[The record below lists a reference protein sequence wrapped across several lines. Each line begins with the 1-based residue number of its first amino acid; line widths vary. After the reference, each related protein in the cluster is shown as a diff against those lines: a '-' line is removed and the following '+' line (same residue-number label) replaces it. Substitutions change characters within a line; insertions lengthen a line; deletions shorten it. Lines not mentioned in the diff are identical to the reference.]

1 VDLDFD
7 RQDLLILYVVTA
19 FMSLLFITAIVVLL
33 RIALFFLNAILL
45 MGFPV
50 TLGYLNLPLYSS
62 TYRELSLYSW

>member
-1 VDLDFD
+1 MDLDFD

-19 FMSLLFITAIVVLL
+19 FMSPLFITAIVVLL
-33 RIALFFLNAILL
+33 RIARFFLNAIPL

-50 TLGYLNLPLYSS
+50 TLGYLNLPLYSR